1 MKGRIAVF
9 LFSEGDKKLKI
20 MEKVPY
26 MLVVGE
32 KEVEGNSFAIRR
44 RGEGEIGSM
53 SVEDF
58 TAMVLKENA
67 EKVIF

>member
-1 MKGRIAVF
+1 
-9 LFSEGDKKLKI
+9 
-20 MEKVPY
+20 